1 MSLLPQTSL
10 ALDQLV
16 ADAQA
21 TGRAPCIAAS
31 VVRDGTLAHVTGA
44 GTVLGRAADGS
55 SVADVQFRIG
65 SITKTMTAVLLMQLR
80 DEGQLSLDD
89 RLRRHLPDTPIGS
102 AVTLRQLLAHAA
114 GLQREPDGDWW
125 ERTDGGDLEKLLTG
139 LTPGKL
145 ALAPNHGY
153 HYSNLAYGLL
163 GAVLQKVGGLP
174 WAELLQQRLLAPLGM
189 TRTSYHPAD
198 PFAPGYVVHPWLDTL
213 REEPRADT
221 GAMAPAGQ
229 LWSTPTDLAKWA
241 AFLADPDRP
250 HSLRLGASASPDRPH
265 SRRLGASASPATP
278 GGSGKPYADRTPG
291 GSGEPSPAVLAS
303 ATLRE
308 MCAPVVMNDL
318 DTWSGGHGLG
328 VELYRSGE
336 RVYIGHGGS
345 MPGYLA
351 SLIVHRPSRTGVV
364 AYANAYT
371 VQGIGL
377 GGLAQAM
384 MDTVLDLEPRRVTPW
399 QPAAA
404 EPDADVLEL
413 LGRWWWMGREY
424 ELRHDAAADE
434 LVMQSLTR
442 ARTPVRLRREAK
454 DTWRG
459 TSGEN
464 DGEIMRVL
472 RGDDDTPTALD
483 IATFVFTRTPLN
495 TQGP

>member
-1 MSLLPQTSL
+1 MPLLPQTSL

-21 TGRAPCIAAS
+21 AGRVPCIAAS

-89 RLRRHLPDTPIGS
+89 LLHRHLPDTPVGS

-125 ERTDGGDLEKLLTG
+125 ERADGGDLEKLLTG
-139 LTPGKL
+139 LTPDKL

-229 LWSTPTDLAKWA
+229 LWSTPTDLATWA

-250 HSLRLGASASPDRPH
+250 HS
-265 SRRLGASASPATP
+265 RRLDASASPATP
-278 GGSGKPYADRTPG
+278 GGSGKP
-291 GSGEPSPAVLAS
+291 SQVLAS

-328 VELYRSGE
+328 IELYRSGE

-434 LVMQSLTR
+434 LVMHSLTR

-464 DGEIMRVL
+464 DGELMRVL
-472 RGDDDTPTALD
+472 RGDDGTPTALD

>member
-1 MSLLPQTSL
+1 MPLLPQTSL

-21 TGRAPCIAAS
+21 AGRTPCIAAS

-44 GTVLGRAADGS
+44 GTVLGRTADGS
-55 SVADVQFRIG
+55 SVANVQFRIG

-80 DEGQLSLDD
+80 DEGLLSLDD
-89 RLRRHLPDTPIGS
+89 LLYRHLPGTPVGS

-125 ERTDGGDLEKLLTG
+125 ERTDGGDPEKLLAE
-139 LTPGKL
+139 LTPEKL
-145 ALAPNHGY
+145 ALAPHHGY

-163 GAVLQKVGGLP
+163 GAVLQKVSGLP

-229 LWSTPTDLAKWA
+229 LWSTPADLVKWA
-241 AFLADPDRP
+241 AFLADPEADRP
-250 HSLRLGASASPDRPH
+250 HSL
-265 SRRLGASASPATP
+265 RLGASASPATP
-278 GGSGKPYADRTPG
+278 GGSGR
-291 GSGEPSPAVLAS
+291 PSPAPILAP

-328 VELYRSGE
+328 IELYRCGE

-351 SLIVHRPSRTGVV
+351 ALVVHRPSRTGIV
-364 AYANAYT
+364 AFANAYT
-371 VQGIGL
+371 VKGIGL
-377 GGLAQAM
+377 GGLAEAM
-384 MDTVLDLEPRRVTPW
+384 MTTVLDLEPRRVAPW
-399 QPAAA
+399 LPAAA

-424 ELRHDAAADE
+424 ELRHDAATEE
-434 LVMQSLTR
+434 LVMHSLTR
-442 ARTPVRLRREAK
+442 SRTPVRLQREAK
-454 DTWRG
+454 DVWRG
-459 TSGEN
+459 ISGEN
-464 DGEIMRVL
+464 VGEVMTVL
-472 RGDDDTPTALD
+472 RGDDGTPAALD
-483 IATFVFTRTPLN
+483 IATFVFTRTPFN
-495 TQGP
+495 SAGP

>member
-21 TGRAPCIAAS
+21 AGRAPCIAAS

-89 RLRRHLPDTPIGS
+89 RLQRHLPDTPIGS

-125 ERTDGGDLEKLLTG
+125 ERTYGGDLEKLLTG

-241 AFLADPDRP
+241 AFLADPD
-250 HSLRLGASASPDRPH
+250 
-265 SRRLGASASPATP
+265 
-278 GGSGKPYADRTPG
+278 ADRTPG
-291 GSGEPSPAVLAS
+291 GSGKPSPVLAS

-328 VELYRSGE
+328 IELYRSGE

-351 SLIVHRPSRTGVV
+351 SLVVHRPSRTGVV

-371 VQGIGL
+371 VHGIGL

-384 MDTVLDLEPRRVTPW
+384 MDTILDLEPRRVTPW

-434 LVMQSLTR
+434 LVMHSLTR

-464 DGEIMRVL
+464 HGELMRVL
-472 RGDDDTPTALD
+472 RGDDGMPAALD